1 MLFRFDEMAG
11 GEHAYVAEMP
21 STSTCGP
28 SEEIQS
34 LRTEVEHD
42 AGNPLT
48 GLDERTSG
56 VPQLQQK
63 EEPRYGAVVLVG
75 SLDFFES
82 QGSKLNANGSQLLTK
97 QSNGKLT
104 ANNSS
109 NQDEVICQCVAIDFL
124 PTPAKAE
131 KFTPVIVKKLT
142 FTRSNVYVPQ
152 VSDLFLSATMYISTM
167 HTKNVLTDLPLDAIA
182 GDF

>member
-1 MLFRFDEMAG
+1 MLFRFDMAG
-11 GEHAYVAEMP
+11 GEYAYVAEIP

-42 AGNPLT
+42 AGNPLA
-48 GLDERTSG
+48 GLDGQTSG

-82 QGSKLNANGSQLLTK
+82 KESKLNANGSQLLTK

-109 NQDEVICQCVAIDFL
+109 SSQDEVICQCVAIDFL

-131 KFTPVIVKKLT
+131 KFTPVVVKKLT

-152 VSDLFLSATMYISTM
+152 VSDLFLLATMYTYPSCIRR
-167 HTKNVLTDLPLDAIA
+167 AC
-182 GDF
+182 